1 MYWNSSIRRM
11 GWGGGGG
18 GAAASCCCFY
28 VFVEISDSKIKK
40 RGLKF
45 LGRNKKVVLRGRIIE
60 NYFLAQLKEAI
71 ENDVPVYT
79 YIDGKEGGYGVIH
92 QYAGVFQVGA

>member
-1 MYWNSSIRRM
+1 M
-11 GWGGGGG
+11 
-18 GAAASCCCFY
+18 
-28 VFVEISDSKIKK
+28 
-40 RGLKF
+40 
-45 LGRNKKVVLRGRIIE
+45 VLRGRIIE